1 MPIFNNPYPL
11 LNNEKGNFQY
21 SSFDCKLVE
30 SKLEKGIY
38 FFQFKAELNDD
49 VLSGLIDEGKVSF
62 VVKVESKPY
71 FLNYYRSSKDNYE
84 VEITLDYKEI
94 SSEFRFEFTP
104 ILISNVALDY
114 KNENADFPLCDYT
127 FNIKS
132 HQVLGSTSTMTLRFE
147 TAYRTID
154 SGPLV
159 VIRRLSAPEKP
170 KAGSM
175 DINLNDDDQIFVEI
189 SSDTFDRF
197 SEVNRRD
204 SKLLESLIA
213 LPVLQY
219 TLNELKN
226 DPQLLDKQWAKN
238 LDDEFGVFSVQDQEG
253 ILKKCDEILKSPT
266 LSYIKHYLNN

>member
-175 DINLNDDDQIFVEI
+175 NINLNDDDQIFVEI

>member
-71 FLNYYRSSKDNYE
+71 FLNYYRSSKGNYE

-104 ILISNVALDY
+104 MLISNVALDY
-114 KNENADFPLCDYT
+114 KNQNADSPLCDYT

-219 TLNELKN
+219 ALNELMN
-226 DPQLLDKQWAKN
+226 DSQLLDKQWAKN